1 MKQLVEQL
9 KRHEGYRQFPYK
21 DTVGKLT
28 IGIGLNLDD
37 RGLTEWEAEF
47 ILRDQLLNIEGRL
60 NMFSWF
66 NKQDRVRK
74 DALINMAFNLGIG
87 GLLKFEKMI
96 MALEDKDYQTACWE
110 ALDSKWANQVGNR
123 ANELATQIKTG
134 KRQ

>member
-28 IGIGLNLDD
+28 VGIGLNLDD

-66 NKQDRVRK
+66 NIQDRVRK
-74 DALINMAFNLGIG
+74 DAIINMAFNLGIG
-87 GLLKFEKMI
+87 GLLNFEKMI
-96 MALEDKDYQTACWE
+96 MALQNKDYDEAYSE
-110 ALDSKWANQVGNR
+110 ALDSKWATQVGNR